1 MGGRGWNERGGRVFE
16 HSWGHFY
23 FLFLSF
29 CVLRTNCFAL
39 LCFFFLYFFFLVPI
53 FLVFPLGKLF
63 ILPAFHAFFG
73 RALFC
78 LSPSNSRRQRPWE
91 WGRGCVYQIE
101 VSYGDIFLPSH
112 SLIFYILELFKR
124 VSSKR
129 RERKKEYAEVKGKS
143 DLDQRARF
151 LAMIHAEQY
160 LIKQFNL
167 LLLYR

>member
-1 MGGRGWNERGGRVFE
+1 M
-16 HSWGHFY
+16 
-23 FLFLSF
+23 
-29 CVLRTNCFAL
+29 
-39 LCFFFLYFFFLVPI
+39 

-63 ILPAFHAFFG
+63 ILPVFHAFFG

-78 LSPSNSRRQRPWE
+78 LSPGDSRRHRPWE

-129 RERKKEYAEVKGKS
+129 RERKKEYAKVKGKS

-151 LAMIHAEQY
+151 LAMIHAEHA
-160 LIKQFNL
+160 
-167 LLLYR
+167 